1 MLILDIFVQIV
12 CLEDMFNILNLSI
25 QLNDF
30 NIDFKMFKGIRHG
43 ILKIH
48 QKDFTLGFGGS
59 HPMPMEDTITFMT
72 HT

>member
-1 MLILDIFVQIV
+1 MLILGIFVQIV
-12 CLEDMFNILNLSI
+12 CLEYMFKILHLSTR
-25 QLNDF
+25 LNDF
-30 NIDFKMFKGIRHG
+30 NIDFKMFKGIMED

-59 HPMPMEDTITFMT
+59 HPMPMEDSIMFMT